1 MHARRP
7 RALVVVCLLVLVE
20 AAALAGLAA
29 AFVVDLARGAEL
41 PGPTAFLAV
50 FLLTVAAVLVLA
62 ARALAHGRRWARS
75 PVLTWQLLLL
85 VMAVGWFS
93 AEPSPWAAGV
103 VVVALMVGVGLLLPT
118 VVAATTAPRTP
129 PPGA

>member
-1 MHARRP
+1 MPARRP

-50 FLLTVAAVLVLA
+50 FLLGVAAVLVLA
-62 ARALAHGRRWARS
+62 ARALADGRRWARS

-85 VMAVGWFS
+85 VMAAGWFS

-103 VVVALMVGVGLLLPT
+103 VLVALVVGVGLLLPP

-129 PPGA
+129 PGA